1 MCVSL
6 KYVCLIYYM
15 FKENKIMLNICL
27 FIDGKLDYK
36 IWNKMRG
43 CWFCLN
49 NIELVGEIF

>member
-1 MCVSL
+1 
-6 KYVCLIYYM
+6 M